1 MLQFGLRLGGHPRQ
15 LVTTTPRPV
24 PLLKELIADAG
35 TRLTRISTLAN
46 AANLAPG
53 FIDARKHR
61 YGGTRLGRQELDAE
75 LIEDREDAL
84 WRREMIEAATIRF
97 TGELR
102 RVVVAVDPPA
112 AAGAQSCCGIAG
124 LEASRRA
131 VVLADCS
138 VQGASPA
145 GWASVV
151 VRAYRR
157 FSADRVVAEINL
169 GGDMVASM
177 LKSIDESLPVSTV
190 RATCAKYQGRTG
202 CRTLRTGARCPC
214 RALRR
219 AGRPDVRLRPGRAF
233 IRPFARPAGCAGLG
247 ADGTDAGG
255 IRRTPGEGCL
265 KTSVEVAVVLGVA
278 TAAPGELDATR
289 FRAGRRHAGEWS
301 ADCCW
306 PAAACSPPRLDL
318 TVS

>member
-1 MLQFGLRLGGHPRQ
+1 
-15 LVTTTPRPV
+15 
-24 PLLKELIADAG
+24 LIADAG

-53 FIDARKHR
+53 FIDALKHR
-61 YGGTRLGRQELDAE
+61 DGGTRLGRQELDGE
-75 LIEDREDAL
+75 LMEDREDAL

-112 AAGAQSCCGIAG
+112 AVGAQSCCGIAG
-124 LEASRRA
+124 LEASGRA

-157 FSADRVVAEINL
+157 FSADRVLAEINL

-190 RATCAKYQGRTG
+190 RATRGKYLRAEPVAALYEQGRV
-202 CRTLRTGARCPC
+202 AH
-214 RALRR
+214 
-219 AGRPDVRLRPGRAF
+219 AGRFVALEDQMCDFGPDGLSSGRSPD
-233 IRPFARPAGCAGLG
+233 R
-247 ADGTDAGG
+247 
-255 IRRTPGEGCL
+255 
-265 KTSVEVAVVLGVA
+265 
-278 TAAPGELDATR
+278 LDALVWALT
-289 FRAGRRHAGEWS
+289 APMLEGYGE
-301 ADCCW
+301 
-306 PAAACSPPRLDL
+306 PR
-318 TVS
+318 VRGV